1 MSAFPLPRRITY
13 ALAFVSGLFYWLGF
27 AGMDVWPCAFIAF
40 VPLWIAVQGQT
51 PKVALLAG
59 LISGTTM
66 NVFGFSWLLTMLKTF
81 SGFPT
86 VACMF
91 FVLVVCTY
99 QGGRL
104 AFMGW
109 LYARATQRGWPA
121 RLVFILAFAASEQV
135 FPLLFPWY
143 FGASLHDVPT
153 MAQASDLGG
162 PILLGVM
169 MVVVNL
175 AIAEPIVAHMSERKI
190 DRRFMVAGAA
200 VLALALVYGLVMTRI
215 VLARAAA
222 SPEFTVGTVQANMGL
237 FEKRSS
243 FDEGLNRHLA
253 LTNKLKA
260 DGVDL
265 VVWSETSVMRAER
278 STTYKTSVRDA
289 VGRRLGV
296 PSIIG
301 SVLIEPVSGPRQYVL
316 YNSALAT
323 NANGE
328 VTSRYDKEYLLAFGE
343 YLPFGDTFPI
353 LYEWSPNS
361 GKFSSGTVM
370 DPLLIEDSAGKTHK
384 VTTLICYEDILPG
397 FTNDAVRASNGEA
410 ELLVNMTNDAW
421 FGDSAEPWEH
431 LALAQLRAIE
441 HRRYLVR
448 STNSGVS
455 AIVDPVGRVMSHT
468 KTFTQETL
476 REKIHWMRASTVYE
490 ALGNAP
496 WWLAAVGA
504 GFMAFRRRRNG
515 AGGDAVASRRGAGGE
530 PAGTEKGDK
539 RGISR

>member
-1 MSAFPLPRRITY
+1 MTTFPLPRRITY
-13 ALAFVSGLFYWLGF
+13 ALAFVSGLLYWLGF
-27 AGMDVWPCAFIAF
+27 PGMEVWPCSFIAF
-40 VPLWIAVQGQT
+40 VPLWIALQGQT
-51 PKVALLAG
+51 PRVALVAG
-59 LISGTTM
+59 LITGTTM

-109 LYARATQRGWPA
+109 LYARATARGWSA
-121 RLVFILAFAASEQV
+121 RVVFLLAFAASELV

-143 FGASLHDVPT
+143 FGASLHDVPS

-169 MVVVNL
+169 MCVVNL
-175 AIAEPIVAHMSERKI
+175 AIAEPILAHMSERKI
-190 DRRFMVAGAA
+190 DRRFMVLGAG
-200 VLALALVYGLVMTRI
+200 VLAIDLVYGLIMSRV
-215 VLARAAA
+215 VDARAAA
-222 SPEFTVGTVQANMGL
+222 SPELTVGTVQANMGL

-253 LTNKLKA
+253 MTNKLKA

-323 NANGE
+323 NGKGE

-361 GKFSSGTVM
+361 GKFSSGTTL
-370 DPLLIEDSAGKTHK
+370 DPLLIEDKAGVTHK
-384 VTTLICYEDILPG
+384 VTTLICYEDILPA
-397 FTNDAVRASNGEA
+397 FTNAAVRASNGES

-421 FGDSAEPWEH
+421 FGDSSEPWEH

-468 KTFTQETL
+468 KTFQQETL
-476 REKIHWMRASTVYE
+476 RERIHWMRAHTVYE
-490 ALGNAP
+490 TFGDGP
-496 WWLAAVGA
+496 WWLATVAVGV
-504 GFMAFRRRRNG
+504 MAFRRRRNG
-515 AGGDAVASRRGAGGE
+515 ASATA
-530 PAGTEKGDK
+530 EKGDK
-539 RGISR
+539 RAN

>member
-1 MSAFPLPRRITY
+1 MSAFPLRRRPAF
-13 ALAFVSGLFYWLGF
+13 ALAFASGLLYWLGF
-27 AGMDVWPCAFIAF
+27 AGMDVWPCAFLAF
-40 VPLWIAVQGQT
+40 VPLWIAIQRQP
-51 PKVALLAG
+51 PKTALLLG
-59 LISGTTM
+59 LVSGTTM

-86 VACMF
+86 AACMF

-109 LYARATQRGWPA
+109 LYARAAARGWST
-121 RLVFILAFAASEQV
+121 RVVFLLAFAASELV

-143 FGASLHDVPT
+143 FGASLHDIPT

-162 PILLGVM
+162 PILLGTA
-169 MVVVNL
+169 MVLVNL
-175 AIAEPIVAHMSERKI
+175 AIAEPVLAHMSERKI
-190 DRRFMVAGAA
+190 DRRFMVVGAG
-200 VLALALVYGLVMTRI
+200 VLAALLVYGLIMSHI
-215 VLARAAA
+215 IDARAAA
-222 SPEFTVGTVQANMGL
+222 APELTVGTVQANMGL

-243 FDEGLNRHLA
+243 FDEGLKRHLDM
-253 LTNKLKA
+253 TNKLKA

-301 SVLIEPVSGPRQYVL
+301 SVLIEPVSGPRQYIL

-323 NANGE
+323 NGKGE

-353 LYEWSPNS
+353 LYDWSPNS
-361 GKFSSGTVM
+361 GKFSSGTTL
-370 DPLLIEDSAGKTHK
+370 DPLLIEDKNGVTHK

-397 FTNDAVRASNGEA
+397 FTNAAVRASNGES

-421 FGDSAEPWEH
+421 FGDSSEPWEH

-468 KTFTQETL
+468 GTFRQETL
-476 REKIHWMRASTVYE
+476 REKIHWMRAHTVYE
-490 ALGNAP
+490 TIGDAP
-496 WWLAAVGA
+496 WWLATVGVLA
-504 GFMAFRRRRNG
+504 MAFRRRRT
-515 AGGDAVASRRGAGGE
+515 DAKAEVT
-530 PAGTEKGDK
+530 PAAPSK
-539 RGISR
+539 